1 MDIWEEL
8 LQKDFRFGMKI
19 IAYDKYKSG
28 FQTKYVQEV
37 TLNKIFEKS
46 DFLSLHTPLNSDTI
60 GMVNKNFIEKFK
72 KSFILIN
79 TARGQ
84 SVILKDLNE
93 ALKSKKILGAC
104 LDVLEIELNNFK
116 LKNL

>member
-1 MDIWEEL
+1 
-8 LQKDFRFGMKI
+8 
-19 IAYDKYKSG
+19 
-28 FQTKYVQEV
+28 
-37 TLNKIFEKS
+37 
-46 DFLSLHTPLNSDTI
+46 
-60 GMVNKNFIEKFK
+60 MVNKNFIEKFK

-93 ALKSKKILGAC
+93 ALKSNKISGAC

-116 LKNL
+116 LKNPLNEHFEQLKKFDNVILSPHIAGWSKESKKKMASIIVEKIHKNLF